1 MDNLK
6 LSPICTSGTNTSEK
20 TNVTLPFEDEKTEA
34 QKDDIGPPRSYGKL
48 SGKAR
53 IRT

>member
-6 LSPICTSGTNTSEK
+6 LSPICTGGANTSEK

-34 QKDDIGPPRSYGKL
+34 QKDDIRPPQIIWETEWQSQN
-48 SGKAR
+48 
-53 IRT
+53 